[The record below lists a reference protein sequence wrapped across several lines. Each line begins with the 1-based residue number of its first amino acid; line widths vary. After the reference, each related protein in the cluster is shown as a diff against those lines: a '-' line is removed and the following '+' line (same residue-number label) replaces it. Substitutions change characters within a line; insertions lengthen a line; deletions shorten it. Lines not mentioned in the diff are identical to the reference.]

1 MPVLRIVS
9 CFNQSEIMFPELAE
23 IRIPDN
29 VAWDDFQ
36 NAVHLVVASKLGIP
50 ARFVVLVWPAEC
62 ARDSPQ
68 AACSTVGVVLSPPE
82 YDIPENEI
90 VCQCCAE
97 PCEDADNIRIK
108 NAVGSREWNCMR
120 CEPCFLCSSCRI
132 QLRPGEASCLD
143 CLSRHEA
150 SSLSEVQRRR
160 WSCVD
165 LWKTWLESKE
175 NASHEMMP

>member
-9 CFNQSEIMFPELAE
+9 FFNQSEIMFSELTE

-29 VAWDDFQ
+29 VAWADFQ

-82 YDIPENEI
+82 HHIPQGDGI
-90 VCQCCAE
+90 CFCCAE
-97 PCEDADNIRIK
+97 PCANASHVRH
-108 NAVGSREWNCMR
+108 NAVGSCEWNCMT
-120 CEPCFLCSSCRI
+120 CEPMFLCTSCRI
-132 QLRPGEASCLD
+132 QLRPGVASCLY
-143 CLSRHEA
+143 CLTLDEA
-150 SSLSEVQRRR
+150 AGLNEVQMRR
-160 WSCVD
+160 WSCVISWCD
-165 LWKTWLESKE
+165 SMESRE
-175 NASHEMMP
+175 SSRISPST